1 MPLDDEGQITVLTI
15 PEAGRVELLREP
27 RTRLGPHDVAG
38 TTLCTLV
45 SPGTEVMS
53 AFRPGAERPPRYPVR
68 PGYAGVFRVEEVGV
82 DVSDVEIGDL
92 VYAECG
98 HRSRQVRDAAQVTVL
113 PAGLDPFDAVFA
125 RLMAVPLTALAT
137 TASRAG
143 APVGVSGLGL
153 VGHLAAAMLVRS
165 GYDVTAWDPQESRR
179 VLAPAGVRVLD
190 RAPEATS
197 VTERGALDGF
207 ELVLE
212 CSGHDGAV
220 LDAVRSVRAHGEVVL
235 VGTPWA
241 RRTDTTAQQLLHEV
255 FHRYAVLRSGWEFR
269 LPCTRGPFT
278 ERGADEN
285 LALAFRWLADG
296 DVPVSQ
302 LAERI
307 PPSAAQ
313 DAYEALASGTAERLT
328 VVLDWSLVR

>member
-1 MPLDDEGQITVLTI
+1 
-15 PEAGRVELLREP
+15 
-27 RTRLGPHDVAG
+27 
-38 TTLCTLV
+38 V

-68 PGYAGVFRVEEVGV
+68 PGYAGVFRVDEVGA
-82 DVSDVEIGDL
+82 DVTGVEIGDL

-98 HRSRQVRDAAQVTVL
+98 HRSRQVRDASQVTVL
-113 PAGLDPFDAVFA
+113 PADLDPFDAVFA

-137 TASRAG
+137 TASRA
-143 APVGVSGLGL
+143 
-153 VGHLAAAMLVRS
+153 AAMLVRS

-179 VLAPAGVRVLD
+179 ALAPAGVRVLE

-235 VGTPWA
+235 VGTPWT

-269 LPCTRGPFT
+269 LPRTRGPFS

-296 DVPVSQ
+296 DVPVAQ

-328 VVLDWSLVR
+328 VVLDWSLTA